1 MSAPITIRP
10 AGLADLDAVAALF
23 DAYRQFYA
31 QAPDRARA
39 AAFIQARMQAGES
52 VILLA
57 ERVPPAGPAEPVGFC
72 QLYPTFCSVE
82 AAPIFVLYDLFVAP
96 EARRGGLGAALLRA
110 AEARA
115 RQDGRKRM
123 DLTTAHDNH
132 AAQRLYESL
141 GWVHDTVFRTYTRR
155 VAG

>member
-1 MSAPITIRP
+1 MSAPISIRP

-39 AAFIQARMQAGES
+39 TAFIQARMQAGES

-57 ERVPPAGPAEPVGFC
+57 ERVPPAGPAESVGFC
-72 QLYPTFCSVE
+72 QFYPSFCSVE

-96 EARRGGLGAALLRA
+96 EARRSGLGAALLRA
-110 AEARA
+110 AEAQA
-115 RQDGRKRM
+115 RQGGRMRM

-132 AAQRLYESL
+132 TAQRLYESL

>member
-1 MSAPITIRP
+1 MSRTPTAIRP
-10 AGLADLDAVAALF
+10 ARPADLDAVAALF

-31 QAPDRARA
+31 QAPDRAA
-39 AAFIQARMQAGES
+39 ATAFIRARMAADES

-57 ERVPPAGPAEPVGFC
+57 EGADGAPCGFC

-82 AAPIFVLYDLFVAP
+82 AAPIFVLYDLYVAP
-96 EARRGGLGAALLRA
+96 EARRGGAGAALLRA
-110 AEARA
+110 AEAHARA
-115 RQDGRKRM
+115 SGRVRM
-123 DLTTAHDNH
+123 DLTTAHANL

-141 GWVHDTVFRTYTRR
+141 GWVRDEVFRTYTRR